1 MTKTT
6 IEFPTQLLALAKV
19 DAAKGGLS
27 LRQWMTAVVASALE
41 AEQRAGPRDWVTL
54 TDLAAEQNPFVAQVL
69 AVLETVMPRT
79 VAARLLG
86 GIAKAHGRTIV
97 SLYPT
102 AWTEPLLGSLHLSL
116 CHYSGPATAD
126 HLVGSVRALLRRPR

>member
-1 MTKTT
+1 MDGSTEGDRPDDQDLPPASPTDREQVTKTT

-69 AVLETVMPRT
+69 AVLET
-79 VAARLLG
+79 
-86 GIAKAHGRTIV
+86 
-97 SLYPT
+97 
-102 AWTEPLLGSLHLSL
+102 
-116 CHYSGPATAD
+116 
-126 HLVGSVRALLRRPR
+126 